1 MESGRGAVTGE
12 PRAWLRAEGLVA
24 FVASLVLYGSL
35 GGSWLLL
42 IPLLFL
48 PDVSMVGYLR
58 GPALGA
64 TLYNVAHSW
73 ATGVLVLGVG
83 AVLRSPELALAGAVL
98 TAHTGMD
105 RAAGYGLKYPSAF
118 HDTHLGRIGPRQR
131 GQRGRAAR

>member
-1 MESGRGAVTGE
+1 MEPGSGAVTGQ

-24 FVASLVLYGSL
+24 FVASLALYGSL

-58 GPALGA
+58 GPALGS

-73 ATGVLVLGVG
+73 ATGLLVLG
-83 AVLRSPELALAGAVL
+83 AAAMLRSGELAMLGAVL

-105 RAAGYGLKYPSAF
+105 RAVGYGLKYPSAF
-118 HDTHLGRIGPRQR
+118 EDTHLGGIGRRRGR
-131 GQRGRAAR
+131 GQR